1 MSADILEVANAKIN
15 LSLKV
20 RGRQTDGYHQ
30 LESLVVFASAADRV
44 MCGDAD
50 VLGLEISG
58 PFAEQLADEK
68 DNLVLEAARAFA
80 AALGRD
86 PTVTFELEKNL
97 PIASGIGGGSADA
110 AAALRAMMRL
120 WGDPPGTI
128 DGIALQLGADVP
140 VCVRK
145 RPSFMTGVG
154 ERLKAVPRFPEIH
167 AVLAN
172 PGVGVST
179 ADVFQRLKAGPVEGP
194 DRLSQL
200 PGVET
205 LDRLVAWLEENG
217 NDLEAPAMAIE
228 PLIGTVIN
236 ELETTTGC
244 RLARMSGSGATCF
257 ALYEN
262 PFDSAE
268 AAAALKQ
275 RHEGWWVTATRFLG
289 SD

>member
-20 RGRQTDGYHQ
+20 RGRQTSGYHQ

-50 VLGLEISG
+50 VLRLEISG
-58 PFAEQLADEK
+58 PFADQLADEK
-68 DNLVLEAARAFA
+68 DNLVLDAARAFA
-80 AALGRD
+80 GAMGRD
-86 PTVTFELEKNL
+86 PNVTFELEKNL

-120 WGDPPGTI
+120 WGDPPGSI
-128 DGIALQLGADVP
+128 DGIALRLGADVP

-154 ERLKAVPRFPEIH
+154 ERLKAVPRLPEIH

-194 DRLSQL
+194 DRLPQL

-257 ALYEN
+257 ALYDN

>member
-1 MSADILEVANAKIN
+1 MSAGILEVANAKIN

-20 RGRQTDGYHQ
+20 KGRLPNGYHQ
-30 LESLVVFASAADRV
+30 LESLVVFASVADRIT
-44 MCGDAD
+44 CNDAD
-50 VLGLEISG
+50 ALGLEISG
-58 PFAEQLADEK
+58 PFADQLIDEK
-68 DNLVLEAARAFA
+68 NNLVLNAARVFA
-80 AALGRD
+80 GALGRD
-86 PTVTFELEKNL
+86 PSVKFELEKNL

-120 WGDPPGTI
+120 WGDPVGSI

-154 ERLKAVPRFPEIH
+154 ESIRAVPRLPEIH

-172 PGVGVST
+172 PGIGVST
-179 ADVFQRLKAGPVEGP
+179 ADVFQHLQAGPVDGP
-194 DRLSQL
+194 ERLPLL

-205 LDRLVAWLEENG
+205 LDLLVLWLEENG
-217 NDLEAPAMAIE
+217 NDLEVPAMDIAPAIK
-228 PLIGTVIN
+228 TVID
-236 ELETTTGC
+236 ELKATAGC

-257 ALYEN
+257 ALYDN

-268 AAAALKQ
+268 AAATLKKK
-275 RHEGWWVTATRFLG
+275 HIDWWVTATRFLG
-289 SD
+289 SQ